1 MKVIKWNTKL
11 FCCIVTIGNYKV
23 LNKLRTELQ
32 MTERE
37 QAIKALSSTL
47 CEMLINILDTQL
59 RSCLN
64 CTRFELEREVC
75 ILYDQRPP
83 ARIIAKACERW
94 ESLEL
99 PF

>member
-1 MKVIKWNTKL
+1 
-11 FCCIVTIGNYKV
+11 
-23 LNKLRTELQ
+23 

-37 QAIKALSSTL
+37 QAIKALSKEL
-47 CEMLINILDTQL
+47 CEQLIFILDTNL

-64 CTRFELEREVC
+64 CTRFEVELEVC
-75 ILYDQRPP
+75 NLYDQRPP

-94 ESLEL
+94 ESIEL

>member
-1 MKVIKWNTKL
+1 
-11 FCCIVTIGNYKV
+11 
-23 LNKLRTELQ
+23 

-37 QAIKALSSTL
+37 QAIKTLSEEL
-47 CEMLINILDTQL
+47 CKQLIFILDTQL

-64 CTRFELEREVC
+64 CTRFNEKDEVC

-83 ARIIAKACERW
+83 AKIIAKACERW
-94 ESLEL
+94 ESIEL

>member
-1 MKVIKWNTKL
+1 MV
-11 FCCIVTIGNYKV
+11 NYI
-23 LNKLRTELQ
+23 RTELQ

-37 QAIKALSSTL
+37 DSIKKLSEEL
-47 CEMLINILDTQL
+47 CKQLIFILDTNL

-64 CTRFELEREVC
+64 CTRFNEEREVC

-83 ARIIAKACERW
+83 AKIIAKACERW
-94 ESLEL
+94 ESIEL

>member
-1 MKVIKWNTKL
+1 
-11 FCCIVTIGNYKV
+11 
-23 LNKLRTELQ
+23 

-37 QAIKALSSTL
+37 HAIKALSEEL
-47 CEMLINILDTQL
+47 CKQLVFILDTNL

-64 CTRFELEREVC
+64 CTRFNEQTEVC

-83 ARIIAKACERW
+83 ARIVAKACERW

>member
-1 MKVIKWNTKL
+1 
-11 FCCIVTIGNYKV
+11 
-23 LNKLRTELQ
+23 

-37 QAIKALSSTL
+37 QAIKDLSEEL
-47 CEMLINILDTQL
+47 CKQLIFILDTQL

-83 ARIIAKACERW
+83 AKIIAKACGEW
-94 ESLEL
+94 GSIEL

>member
-1 MKVIKWNTKL
+1 
-11 FCCIVTIGNYKV
+11 
-23 LNKLRTELQ
+23 

-37 QAIKALSSTL
+37 QAIKALSEEL
-47 CEMLINILDTQL
+47 CKQLIFVLDTQL

-83 ARIIAKACERW
+83 AKIIAKACERW
-94 ESLEL
+94 ESIEL

>member
-1 MKVIKWNTKL
+1 
-11 FCCIVTIGNYKV
+11 
-23 LNKLRTELQ
+23 

-37 QAIKALSSTL
+37 QAIKALSEEL
-47 CEMLINILDTQL
+47 CKQLVFILDTNL

-64 CTRFELEREVC
+64 CTRFNEQTEVC

-83 ARIIAKACERW
+83 ARIVAKACERW
-94 ESLEL
+94 ESIEL

>member
-1 MKVIKWNTKL
+1 
-11 FCCIVTIGNYKV
+11 
-23 LNKLRTELQ
+23 

-37 QAIKALSSTL
+37 DSIKKLSEEL
-47 CEMLINILDTQL
+47 CKQLIFILDTNL

-64 CTRFELEREVC
+64 CTRFNEEREVC

-83 ARIIAKACERW
+83 AKIIAKACERW
-94 ESLEL
+94 ESIEL

>member
-1 MKVIKWNTKL
+1 
-11 FCCIVTIGNYKV
+11 
-23 LNKLRTELQ
+23 

-37 QAIKALSSTL
+37 DSIKKLSEEL
-47 CEMLINILDTQL
+47 CKQLTFILDTNL

-83 ARIIAKACERW
+83 AKIIAKACERW